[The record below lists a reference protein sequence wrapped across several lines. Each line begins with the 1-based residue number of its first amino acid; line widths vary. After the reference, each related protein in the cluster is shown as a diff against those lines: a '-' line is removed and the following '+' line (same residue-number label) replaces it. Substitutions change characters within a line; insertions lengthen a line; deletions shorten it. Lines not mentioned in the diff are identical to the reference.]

1 MIIVRH
7 ETLGSEDYTLIFE
20 VIFVRLFLFSVFFI
34 FFVIW
39 MRMTFHFEYPSLN
52 DGGKLMSLS
61 IKQLCILQEQM

>member
-52 DGGKLMSLS
+52 DDGKLMSLS

>member
-20 VIFVRLFLFSVFFI
+20 VIFVRLFLFSVFFP
-34 FFVIW
+34 VIW

>member
-1 MIIVRH
+1 MIIVSH

-20 VIFVRLFLFSVFFI
+20 VIFVCLFLFSVFF

-52 DGGKLMSLS
+52 DSGKLMSLS
-61 IKQLCILQEQM
+61 IKQLCILQEQT

>member
-1 MIIVRH
+1 MIIVSH

-20 VIFVRLFLFSVFFI
+20 VIFVCLLLFSVFF
-34 FFVIW
+34 FLVIW

>member
-7 ETLGSEDYTLIFE
+7 ETLGSEDYTLILE
-20 VIFVRLFLFSVFFI
+20 VIFVRLFLFSVFFS
-34 FFVIW
+34 VIW

>member
-1 MIIVRH
+1 
-7 ETLGSEDYTLIFE
+7 
-20 VIFVRLFLFSVFFI
+20 
-34 FFVIW
+34 

>member
-1 MIIVRH
+1 MIIVRP
-7 ETLGSEDYTLIFE
+7 ETLGSEDYTLILE
-20 VIFVRLFLFSVFFI
+20 VIFVRLFLFSVFF
-34 FFVIW
+34 FSVIW

>member
-7 ETLGSEDYTLIFE
+7 ETLGSEDYTLISE
-20 VIFVRLFLFSVFFI
+20 VIFVRLFLFSVFFS
-34 FFVIW
+34 VIW
-39 MRMTFHFEYPSLN
+39 MQMTFHFEYPSLD